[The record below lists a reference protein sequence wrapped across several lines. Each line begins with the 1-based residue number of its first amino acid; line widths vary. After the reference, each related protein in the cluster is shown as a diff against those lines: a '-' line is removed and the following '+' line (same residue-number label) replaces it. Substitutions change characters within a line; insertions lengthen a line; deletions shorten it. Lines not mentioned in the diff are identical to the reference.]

1 MKGTFGPIFGYG
13 MFTFYQIKDM
23 LQDCT
28 PVNTPI
34 PCKMTIWRLN
44 IKD

>member
-1 MKGTFGPIFGYG
+1 MKKESIQGHIVRGYD
-13 MFTFYQIKDM
+13 FFNFV
-23 LQDCT
+23 QDCT